1 MSEKPV
7 TEKLEKMNVSKNRI
21 EDAIKDY
28 EQQLEQ
34 RKVQISNMKNA
45 QIQLEAEANSIVGS
59 ISALRKVMEDEP
71 EANEQDNQV

>member
-7 TEKLEKMNVSKNRI
+7 TKKLEKMNVSKNRI

-34 RKVQISNMKNA
+34 RKAQISNMKQA

-59 ISALRKVMEDEP
+59 ISALRKLMIDEE
-71 EANEQDNQV
+71 EAKDE

>member
-59 ISALRKVMEDEP
+59 ISALRKLMIDEE
-71 EANEQDNQV
+71 EAKDE

>member
-7 TEKLEKMNVSKNRI
+7 TKKLEKMNVSKNRI

-34 RKVQISNMKNA
+34 RKAQISNMKQA

-59 ISALRKVMEDEP
+59 ISALRKLMVDEE
-71 EANEQDNQV
+71 EAKDE

>member
-1 MSEKPV
+1 MSDTPV
-7 TEKLEKMNVSKNRI
+7 TDKLEKMNVSKNRI

-59 ISALRKVMEDEP
+59 ISALRKLMIDEE
-71 EANEQDNQV
+71 EAKDE